1 MNGDDSK
8 RKAKGFLSLVLI
20 RSLVII
26 IIAMFLYQYFEGSF
40 LSCAMIHMPIL
51 RLTVSQLSQLPLSKV

>member
-40 LSCAMIHMPIL
+40 LSCAMM
-51 RLTVSQLSQLPLSKV
+51 RLTVSQFSQLPLSKV